1 MLRVAFFMCIVVSS
15 KKDKT
20 CSAGADLKY
29 LNWNGKI
36 IGRQVLEV
44 PNDKVTGSATYGV
57 SMTCIQDLHRNF
69 ASCPTFLIRP
79 L

>member
-1 MLRVAFFMCIVVSS
+1 MRIIVSS

-69 ASCPTFLIRP
+69 ASGPTFLIRS